1 MCNGLIY
8 MITPTPVEVLSGG
21 TLPLSTIAR
30 RRSTGVNVENN
41 TIVLSVPGYYKVN
54 AQITLSATAPG
65 DVKISAYKNG
75 VAIPGI
81 TATETIT
88 TATTEV
94 RTLSL
99 SGIVRVFCND
109 GVATISLVNES
120 DVAITTSNIS
130 LSVEYLD

>member
-8 MITPTPVEVLSGG
+8 MITPTSAEILAGG
-21 TLPLSTIAR
+21 TLPLATIAR
-30 RRSTGVNVENN
+30 RRNSGVNVENN
-41 TIVLSVPGYYKVN
+41 SVVLSAPGYYK
-54 AQITLSATAPG
+54 ITAEVTLTATAPG
-65 DVKISAYKNG
+65 NVTILAEKNG

-120 DVAITTSNIS
+120 GVAITTSNIS